1 MSFYAVANGK
11 QTGIFNTW
19 AECKAN
25 TDGFKG
31 ARFKKFNTKEEAE
44 KFISEYSCT
53 PKQIIPALQE
63 TEFVPDYYVY
73 TDGSCSNN
81 GRLGAVAGIGIYFGE
96 NDVRNVS
103 ERIAGKQTNNTAELG
118 AILHVYRIIEGDI
131 LAGKNIGVVSDSE
144 YAIRCVTSY
153 GKRCEIE
160 GWKKDMP
167 NKELVKKVYELYRDK
182 PNVRFTHVM
191 AHTGFTDAHSI
202 GNDGADRLAN
212 AAVGFLG

>member
-1 MSFYAVANGK
+1 MARRCELQGTEHQQAKGRTGQQRDK
-11 QTGIFNTW
+11 QPLPP
-19 AECKAN
+19 E
-25 TDGFKG
+25 
-31 ARFKKFNTKEEAE
+31 
-44 KFISEYSCT
+44 
-53 PKQIIPALQE
+53 P
-63 TEFVPDYYVY
+63 
-73 TDGSCSNN
+73 
-81 GRLGAVAGIGIYFGE
+81 
-96 NDVRNVS
+96 
-103 ERIAGKQTNNTAELG
+103 AELG

-131 LAGKNIGVVSDSE
+131 LAGKKIGVVSDSE